1 MTEPFV
7 PNMRAQMQSYYTI
20 LNDGVN
26 YLKILFYK
34 EKTMKKKT
42 IYKCSVC
49 DYESIGYLGK
59 CPVCNSWSTLVET
72 IIDEKQKSESES
84 RL

>member
-34 EKTMKKKT
+34 EKKMYIFIVKRVYAEPAKNEEYNHV
-42 IYKCSVC
+42 IV
-49 DYESIGYLGK
+49 
-59 CPVCNSWSTLVET
+59 
-72 IIDEKQKSESES
+72 
-84 RL
+84 